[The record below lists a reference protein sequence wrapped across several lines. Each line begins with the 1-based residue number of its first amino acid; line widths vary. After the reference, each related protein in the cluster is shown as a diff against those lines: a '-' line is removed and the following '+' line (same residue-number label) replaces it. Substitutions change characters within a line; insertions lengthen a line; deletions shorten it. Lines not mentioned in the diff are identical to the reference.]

1 MIRNICFGVDEKE
14 INFDLYKKSI
24 KIAELED
31 FEKEFNENSKKM
43 SDFGKNIS
51 GGQLQRIG
59 IARALYQNKNILI
72 FDEATNALDENL
84 ESKIVSNLLN
94 LKKDKI
100 IIFISHNIK
109 MMKDLDIV
117 YEVSN
122 KYIKKV
128 TF

>member
-1 MIRNICFGVDEKE
+1 
-14 INFDLYKKSI
+14 
-24 KIAELED
+24 
-31 FEKEFNENSKKM
+31 M

-122 KYIKKV
+122 KNIKKV